1 MLFIL
6 IQSKDDF
13 FAIDAMDIHTV
24 IPYLGLLRQEDDSVV
39 GVVNY
44 AGRKV
49 AAIDLMKIWSGGYSR
64 NLFSTRCVLAKLKAD
79 EIGGMLGI
87 ISEGITSCA
96 EIEDS
101 KIEDFLWECGDLR
114 LSKAFEYRSDMYKI
128 INPEDLYSLYMEN
141 ILSLKLSS
149 VGDGI
154 A

>member
-6 IQSKDDF
+6 IQSKDNF
-13 FAIDAMDIHTV
+13 FAIDAMKIHTV
-24 IPYLGLLRQEDDSVV
+24 LPYSGLLLQKADSVA
-39 GVVNY
+39 GAVNY

-49 AAIDLMKIWSGGYSR
+49 AAVDLMKVWSGVYSR

-79 EIGGMLGI
+79 EVGGMLGI

-101 KIEDFLWECGDLR
+101 KIEDFPWECGDFR
-114 LSKAFEYRSDMYKI
+114 LSKAFEYRSGMYKI